1 MGQDVGAFAHEA
13 KVPSVKGEIMR
24 ISVDKAGGSAMGVTS
39 ILAVLQ
45 LAYCVFPALRHL
57 ALYLTAR
64 PAATTF
70 CAVGAE
76 PLCPSLIVI
85 VVVEAVAGRGIDAVG
100 VIKQEA
106 GIADTAGLAD
116 ELAVDIG
123 VLAGCRAGTGF
134 IVGI

>member
-1 MGQDVGAFAHEA
+1 M
-13 KVPSVKGEIMR
+13 
-24 ISVDKAGGSAMGVTS
+24 
-39 ILAVLQ
+39 
-45 LAYCVFPALRHL
+45 
-57 ALYLTAR
+57 
-64 PAATTF
+64 
-70 CAVGAE
+70 E
-76 PLCPSLIVI
+76 PEPRCSSRNLPQGTWASQWSYLIVI